1 MEQKYSNCRQMPSTE
16 GIIRDKNYCDLLYG
30 WLQVNSERIDM
41 NTSQRRIEKSKIKW
55 MAIERA
61 FTRVDAEGN
70 LVKIMTRKTIAKYFR
85 FLEEKGFIYEGEDDY
100 YYLTLLAAD
109 EAHLIYYDTL
119 SKLLNVLQKNSIN
132 IYIYL
137 ISRWYANAC
146 QEYIITIAQVKRY
159 IGIST
164 STTSNNLIVSDTL
177 DILQRL
183 GLIKYIIKYEEEK
196 SIIHIQFVS
205 SKLP

>member
-1 MEQKYSNCRQMPSTE
+1 MENKYSNCRQMPSNE
-16 GIIRDKNYCDLLYG
+16 GIIKDKNYCDLLYG
-30 WLQVNSERIDM
+30 WLQVNSERVAA

-55 MAIERA
+55 VAIERS
-61 FTRVDAEGN
+61 FTRYDLEGKP
-70 LVKIMTRKTIAKYFR
+70 VKIMARKTIAKYFK
-85 FLEEKGFIYEGEDDY
+85 FLEEKGFIYDGEDDY
-100 YYLTLLAAD
+100 YYLQVLNVED
-109 EAHLIYYDTL
+109 AHLIHYETL

-146 QEYIITIAQVKRY
+146 QEYIITIAQIKRH

-164 STTSNNLIVSDTL
+164 ATTSNNLIVSDTL

-183 GLIKYIIKYEEEK
+183 GLIKYVIKYEEEK
-196 SIIHIQFVS
+196 SIIHIQSVS